1 MVKRLLCI
9 VSSMDT
15 GGAETFLMKIYRG
28 LDKTK
33 YQMDFVV
40 SADGFYD
47 NEILSLGGRIHKIP
61 LRTKEP
67 LTVYKQIKN
76 IVKQNKYEVVL
87 KLGNS
92 PLCVLDLI
100 AAKMGGAKICAM
112 RSCNAL
118 TNLSFKQKLLDLVFR
133 PILNLVASV
142 KLAPSDLAAIYT
154 FGEKKFQN
162 DEVNILH
169 NGVDLGVFHYDAD
182 ARTKIRE
189 EFSLDDSLVVGH
201 VGRFS
206 KQKNHKFLLPVF
218 ADIKKKNN
226 NAKLLLVG
234 TGELESQI
242 RTQAKELG
250 ISDDLVFA
258 GVRSDVPALLSA
270 MDVFVLT
277 SLYEGM
283 PNTIIEAQAT
293 GLPCIISDTI
303 TRQANITGLVSYLP
317 LNQDVEVW
325 ADKALLAS
333 AQLRKDTTDDFLEGG
348 RFAARAGRKF
358 ECAVVSI
365 YFIVDDY

>member
-28 LDKTK
+28 LDRTK
-33 YQMDFVV
+33 YQMDFIV

-47 NEILSLGGRIHKIP
+47 NEILNLGGRIHKIP
-61 LRTKEP
+61 LRTQEP
-67 LTVYKQIKN
+67 LTVFKEIKK
-76 IVKQNKYEVVL
+76 IVKQNKYEVAL
-87 KLGNS
+87 KLGNT
-92 PLCVLDLI
+92 PLCVVDLI
-100 AAKMGGAKICAM
+100 AAKMGGVKKCAM

-118 TNLSFKQKLLDLVFR
+118 TNLSFKQKLSDAIFR
-133 PILNLVASV
+133 PILNMLTSV

-162 DEVNILH
+162 NEVCILH
-169 NGVDLGVFHYDAD
+169 NGVDLGVFHYDTD
-182 ARTKIRE
+182 ARKKIRE
-189 EFSLDDSLVVGH
+189 EFSFEDNLVVGH

-218 ADIKKKNN
+218 AEIKKKNKS
-226 NAKLLLVG
+226 AKLLLVG

-242 RTQAKELG
+242 STQAQELG
-250 ISDDLVFA
+250 ILDDIVFA

-317 LNQDVEVW
+317 LNQNVEDW

-333 AQLRKDTTDDFLEGG
+333 AQVRKDTTNDFLEAKYDIGSV
-348 RFAARAGRKF
+348 RELF
-358 ECAVVSI
+358 VQLL
-365 YFIVDDY
+365 YN